1 MCSIH
6 SEFAYVEKNTDHPS
20 YCTSAVLH
28 IRPTE
33 HPTYATAA
41 YFCIIY
47 IWELEIR
54 LIEFLQ
60 AERWGYSRARGSSAA
75 DRTATRGPGAAR
87 PKSIKQLYN
96 HACTVGRMG
105 SRTDGHRFRNIHHQN
120 IQYLRNRAEN
130 FRMVD
135 IRINAW
141 STLFLNLQIK
151 YGLFSSW
158 IYCFLLLI

>member
-6 SEFAYVEKNTDHPS
+6 SEFAYVEKILTIRHIAHPL
-20 YCTSAVLH
+20 YCTFDLLN
-28 IRPTE
+28 IRPTRQLLI
-33 HPTYATAA
+33 
-41 YFCIIY
+41 FVLY
-47 IWELEIR
+47 IFWGLEIR

-105 SRTDGHRFRNIHHQN
+105 SRTDGHRFRNI
-120 IQYLRNRAEN
+120 QYLRNKTEN